1 MRKSKLTKYAR
12 EDMINQLG
20 VMILKCT
27 PRPKLVEYLVEKYN
41 YSPKTT
47 ADIICEAQKSVAK
60 SFTTEE
66 VDVARVQIKT
76 LCENIIFDEDEIGL
90 SKLRAGELLM
100 KLMKLNNPDVQVN
113 NNTQI
118 NLSGYSVE
126 ELKQLLDD

>member
-1 MRKSKLTKYAR
+1 
-12 EDMINQLG
+12 MINQLG

-66 VDVARVQIKT
+66 LDVARVQIKT

-126 ELKQLLDD
+126 ELKQLLND